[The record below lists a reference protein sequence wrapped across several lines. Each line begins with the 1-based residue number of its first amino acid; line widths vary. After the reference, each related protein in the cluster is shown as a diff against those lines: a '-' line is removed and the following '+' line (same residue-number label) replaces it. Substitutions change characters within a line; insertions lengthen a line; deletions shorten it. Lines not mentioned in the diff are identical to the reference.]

1 MGGRA
6 LAWLGLLARLVT
18 GGVWIVAGALK
29 ITDPAAS
36 IAAVRAYELLPGSLV
51 EPVGVALPAVELV
64 VGLALVVGAFTRGAA
79 LVSALL
85 FVAFIIGIA
94 SVWARGIEIDCGCFG
109 GGGAKEDAVSS
120 YPWEIARDVA
130 LLAASCYLV
139 VVRRS
144 RLALDN
150 LLFPARTADSSR
162 SVPGAV
168 PDPDPDHVEQGS

>member
-1 MGGRA
+1 MEGRA
-6 LAWLGLLARLVT
+6 LEWLGLVARLVT

-36 IAAVRAYELLPGSLV
+36 MAAVRAYELLPGSLV

-109 GGGAKEDAVSS
+109 GGGPKEDAASS
-120 YPWEIARDVA
+120 YPWEIARDVG

-139 VVRRS
+139 VVRRT
-144 RLALDN
+144 RLAVDN
-150 LLFPARTADSSR
+150 LLFPNRAPGTAGG
-162 SVPGAV
+162 SVS
-168 PDPDPDHVEQGS
+168 DPDPVEQGS

>member
-1 MGGRA
+1 MEGRA
-6 LAWLGLLARLVT
+6 HAWLGLAARLIT

-29 ITDPAAS
+29 ITEPAAS

-51 EPVGVALPAVELV
+51 EPVGTTLPAIELV

-79 LVSALL
+79 VVSALL

-109 GGGAKEDAVSS
+109 GGGPKEDAAAS

-130 LLAASCYLV
+130 LLAASGYLV
-139 VVRRS
+139 VVRRT
-144 RLALDN
+144 RLAIDN
-150 LLFPARTADSSR
+150 LLFPPPSTKEAD
-162 SVPGAV
+162 VLEV
-168 PDPDPDHVEQGS
+168 L

>member
-1 MGGRA
+1 MEGRA
-6 LAWLGLLARLVT
+6 LAWVGLIARLVA

-85 FVAFIIGIA
+85 FLAFIIGIA

-109 GGGAKEDAVSS
+109 GGGPKGDAASS
-120 YPWEIARDVA
+120 YPWEIARDVG

-139 VVRRS
+139 VVRRT
-144 RLALDN
+144 RLAVDN
-150 LLFPARTADSSR
+150 LLFPNRATGA
-162 SVPGAV
+162 PGGAV
-168 PDPDPDHVEQGS
+168 SDPDPVEQGS